1 MKKSIVLLIAVFFI
15 GITEISAQAQQV
27 QVKVDGL
34 SCPFCAYGL
43 EKKLTKIDGVEKL
56 EIDIKNGLAVFTV
69 AQGKTVSEEALKK
82 SVKEAG
88 FTPREITYTEIPKTK
103 NENNKK

>member
-1 MKKSIVLLIAVFFI
+1 MKKSIGLLIAVFFI
-15 GITEISAQAQQV
+15 GMIEISAQTQQV
-27 QVKVDGL
+27 KVKVDGL

-43 EKKLTKIDGVEKL
+43 EKKMTKIDGVENLK
-56 EIDIKNGLAVFTV
+56 IDIENGLAVFTV

-82 SVKEAG
+82 SVKGAG

-103 NENNKK
+103 KDE